1 MEMSIG
7 YLIWMAGMT
16 IMAIDIQ
23 WSVRRLE
30 KMLGDH
36 PKKRKDA
43 RDVGGKGDEVPNAH

>member
-7 YLIWMAGMT
+7 YLIWMVGMT
-16 IMAIDIQ
+16 IIAIDVQ
-23 WSVRRLE
+23 WSARRLE

-43 RDVGGKGDEVPNAH
+43 RDVGNKGDEASDAR